1 MIFDPHIYILEQNF
15 LSSYTD
21 WIHTQIFHASNN
33 SNILN
38 IYLNNIT
45 FYRKPRKQ
53 KKNILTFFCVF
64 ILQLLFMENLFRT
77 KFDFH
82 SSLSEEWLP
91 CF

>member
-38 IYLNNIT
+38 IYL
-45 FYRKPRKQ
+45 KQ
-53 KKNILTFFCVF
+53 YYILKEAKEAKEKYPDFFLCLYFTIIVHGEF
-64 ILQLLFMENLFRT
+64 I
-77 KFDFH
+77 
-82 SSLSEEWLP
+82 
-91 CF
+91 